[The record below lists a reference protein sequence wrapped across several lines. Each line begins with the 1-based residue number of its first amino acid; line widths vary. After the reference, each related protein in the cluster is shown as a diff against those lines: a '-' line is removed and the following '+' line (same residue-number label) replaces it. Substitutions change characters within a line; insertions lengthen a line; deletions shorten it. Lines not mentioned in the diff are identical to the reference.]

1 MEMCLILK
9 RLRRK
14 RMDRN
19 EIMKYAVDR
28 IEGNIIILENIET
41 SEKIEISTI
50 EGMDAKEG
58 DILIYENNTYRKD
71 DTIKEERLNT
81 IKEKMNKLRSDE

>member
-1 MEMCLILK
+1 
-9 RLRRK
+9 
-14 RMDRN
+14 
-19 EIMKYAVDR
+19 MKYAVDR
-28 IEGNIIILENIET
+28 IEGNIIVLENIET

-71 DTIKEERLNT
+71 DTIKEERLNKK
-81 IKEKMNKLRSDE
+81 KEKMDKLRSDEEWNH

>member
-1 MEMCLILK
+1 
-9 RLRRK
+9 
-14 RMDRN
+14 
-19 EIMKYAVDR
+19 MKYAVDR

-41 SEKIEISTI
+41 SEKIELPTI

-81 IKEKMNKLRSDE
+81 IKEKMNKLRSDEWWNH

>member
-1 MEMCLILK
+1 
-9 RLRRK
+9 
-14 RMDRN
+14 
-19 EIMKYAVDR
+19 MKYAVDR

-41 SEKIEISTI
+41 SEKIELPTI

>member
-1 MEMCLILK
+1 
-9 RLRRK
+9 
-14 RMDRN
+14 
-19 EIMKYAVDR
+19 MKYAVDR
-28 IEGNIIILENIET
+28 IEGNIIVLENIET

-81 IKEKMNKLRSDE
+81 IKEKMDKLRSDEE

>member
-1 MEMCLILK
+1 
-9 RLRRK
+9 
-14 RMDRN
+14 
-19 EIMKYAVDR
+19 MKYAVDR

-41 SEKIEISTI
+41 SEKIELPTI

-81 IKEKMNKLRSDE
+81 IKEKMDKLRSDEEWNH

>member
-1 MEMCLILK
+1 
-9 RLRRK
+9 
-14 RMDRN
+14 
-19 EIMKYAVDR
+19 MKYAVDR

-41 SEKIEISTI
+41 SEKIELPII

-81 IKEKMNKLRSDE
+81 IKEKMDKLRSDEE

>member
-1 MEMCLILK
+1 
-9 RLRRK
+9 
-14 RMDRN
+14 
-19 EIMKYAVDR
+19 MKYAVDR

-81 IKEKMNKLRSDE
+81 IKEKMDKLRSDEEWNH

>member
-1 MEMCLILK
+1 
-9 RLRRK
+9 
-14 RMDRN
+14 
-19 EIMKYAVDR
+19 MKYAVDR

>member
-1 MEMCLILK
+1 
-9 RLRRK
+9 
-14 RMDRN
+14 
-19 EIMKYAVDR
+19 MKYAVDR
-28 IEGNIIILENIET
+28 IEGNIIVLENIET

-81 IKEKMNKLRSDE
+81 IKEKMDKLRSDEEWNH